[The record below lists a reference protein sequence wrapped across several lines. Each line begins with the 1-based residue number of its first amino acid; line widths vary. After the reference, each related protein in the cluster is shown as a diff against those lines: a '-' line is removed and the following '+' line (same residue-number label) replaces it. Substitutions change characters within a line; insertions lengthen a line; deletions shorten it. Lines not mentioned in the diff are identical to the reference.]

1 MRDQRNGVAAVRV
14 TGKHDI
20 LVFSLQRSADNVR
33 VVVNARRPILYRQ
46 VHGDDLMAGS
56 AQ

>member
-14 TGKHDI
+14 TGTHDI

-33 VVVNARRPILYRQ
+33 VVVNARLLYRQ